1 MSNQVLDGFL
11 GKKRTWRALLMTL
24 ILLKMSW
31 KDKAV
36 RARVSSLMTS
46 KEIQEPLV
54 EAP

>member
-1 MSNQVLDGFL
+1 MGR
-11 GKKRTWRALLMTL
+11 KRTWRTLLMTL
-24 ILLKMSW
+24 ILLRISW

-54 EAP
+54 EAL